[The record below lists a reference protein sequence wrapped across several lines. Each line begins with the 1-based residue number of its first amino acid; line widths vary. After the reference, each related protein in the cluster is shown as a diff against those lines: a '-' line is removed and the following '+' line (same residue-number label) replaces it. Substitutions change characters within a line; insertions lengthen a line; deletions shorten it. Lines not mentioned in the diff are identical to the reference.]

1 MLEKADLKVYLYAS
15 DDLRA
20 GRILN
25 REGGDLQEIKNFTS
39 MRDSEDSRRY
49 KTLYNIDNNN
59 YEFADLIIDT
69 QDKTPE
75 QIVQLIL
82 DELENKQFVTRL

>member
-1 MLEKADLKVYLYAS
+1 
-15 DDLRA
+15 
-20 GRILN
+20 
-25 REGGDLQEIKNFTS
+25 
-39 MRDSEDSRRY
+39 MRDAEDSRRY
-49 KTLYNIDNNN
+49 KALYNIDNNN

-82 DELENKQFVTRL
+82 DKLENKQFVTRL